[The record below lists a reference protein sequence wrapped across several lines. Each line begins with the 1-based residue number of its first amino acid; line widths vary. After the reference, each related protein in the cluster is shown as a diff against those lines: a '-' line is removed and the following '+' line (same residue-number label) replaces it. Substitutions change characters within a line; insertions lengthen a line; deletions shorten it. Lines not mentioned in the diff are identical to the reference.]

1 MYYDIHI
8 HTIINDIQYKQSE
21 PTSKPLRV
29 VHTLQQNTER
39 GAQIMFT
46 KGHGGGG
53 TLTLPEATICMFIGP
68 LKKKW
73 SNSVVRTMAMDS
85 DKFLAI
91 ESM

>member
-1 MYYDIHI
+1 MTYSTNNLNPPRNHYESF
-8 HTIINDIQYKQSE
+8 TRCNKTQSAGHK
-21 PTSKPLRV
+21 SC
-29 VHTLQQNTER
+29 LQKD
-39 GAQIMFT
+39 M
-46 KGHGGGG
+46 GGG